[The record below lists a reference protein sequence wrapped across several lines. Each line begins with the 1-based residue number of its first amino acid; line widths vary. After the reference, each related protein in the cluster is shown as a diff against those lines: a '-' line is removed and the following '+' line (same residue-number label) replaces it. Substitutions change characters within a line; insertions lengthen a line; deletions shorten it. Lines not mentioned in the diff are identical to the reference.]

1 MADCGFGTKP
11 CGRACIPKNHKCSA
25 GARSSFG
32 VEATRTAALATI
44 GTATTI
50 GLTEASKKGKR
61 WWAKSRK
68 TREVLNKARKT
79 LDAWENRADFQ
90 KTLNCGAGSY
100 QCGNRCIPKDNK
112 CGIRTGRKVG
122 RIGLAAEAAGYA
134 AGVAGAASNNRP
146 LMLAGSVLSTA
157 GNMAQLYGS
166 QKIAEGYASQG
177 ENTKATLYRALS
189 IGSGAKAAL
198 GTATTA
204 ARIRNINKYRGEKRE
219 IAQL

>member
-1 MADCGFGTKP
+1 
-11 CGRACIPKNHKCSA
+11 
-25 GARSSFG
+25 

-50 GLTEASKKGKR
+50 GLTEAYKKGKR